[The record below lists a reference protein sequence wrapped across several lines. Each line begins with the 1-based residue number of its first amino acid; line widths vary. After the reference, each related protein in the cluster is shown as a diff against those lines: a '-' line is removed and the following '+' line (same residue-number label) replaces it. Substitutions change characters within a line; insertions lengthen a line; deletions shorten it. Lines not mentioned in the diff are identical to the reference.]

1 MKLIKV
7 VSIIPLLL
15 FLLMVL
21 SVSGDNSKSDCEDKM
36 IEDPL
41 IEITGKVISF
51 LKSNPTKNNLS
62 IQELLKEKV
71 INEDDYNYLQRNEI
85 KYNPPSSAGPYDNY
99 MSLFDKENEDGT
111 STHILYDLVD
121 KSDPN
126 ITKAGNISSLNR
138 YLTEWYEY
146 KADSKTIFVF
156 NNDNFY
162 YFTIWYTNNEHWD
175 KQHGLSIHFPEN
187 NEKDI
192 KKFMN
197 LLLSKQMN
205 YRDYVA
211 QSELNL
217 RVMLPSDLAM
227 IKSLCTEILV
237 SIYSVKPNDVINY
250 TPDGFRFNKE

>member
-1 MKLIKV
+1 
-7 VSIIPLLL
+7 
-15 FLLMVL
+15 MVL
-21 SVSGDNSKSDCEDKM
+21 SVSGDTSTSDCEDKM

-71 INEDDYNYLQRNEI
+71 INENDYNYLQRNEI

-146 KADSKTIFVF
+146 KADSKTIFIF

-162 YFTIWYTNNEHWD
+162 YFTIWYTNNEYWD
-175 KQHGLSIHFPEN
+175 KQHGLSIHFPEK

-192 KKFMN
+192 KKFKD

-227 IKSLCTEILV
+227 IKSLCTEILM

-250 TPDGFRFNKE
+250 TPDGFRFKKE

>member
-1 MKLIKV
+1 MKLLKV

-21 SVSGDNSKSDCEDKM
+21 SVSGDTSTSDCEDKM

-51 LKSNPTKNNLS
+51 LKSNPSKNNLS
-62 IQELLKEKV
+62 IQELLKEKA
-71 INEDDYNYLQRNEI
+71 INENDYNYLQRNKI
-85 KYNPPSSAGPYDNY
+85 KYNPPSSAGPNDNY

-146 KADSKTIFVF
+146 KDDSKTIFVF
-156 NNDNFY
+156 NKDNFY

-175 KQHGLSIHFPEN
+175 KQHGLSIDFPEN
-187 NEKDI
+187 NKKDI
-192 KKFMN
+192 KKFKN
-197 LLLSKQMN
+197 FLLSKQMN
-205 YRDYVA
+205 YQEYVA

-217 RVMLPSDLAM
+217 RVMLPPDLTM
-227 IKSLCTEILV
+227 IKSLCTEIFK

-250 TPDGFRFNKE
+250 TPDGFRFKKE